1 MAGLLKHQT
10 VNFANKCRLIRFT
23 YFIVHQKNLRKLNLG
38 IILIKSDT
46 NFKFRFF
53 LVLTPLKCAFYHE
66 STKYLFLYVHNMHF
80 YARSILNAW
89 AQPFSLLKRSIL
101 NAHDF
106 PCGFPAISIRKHKSL
121 VPGLIHN
128 PNGPSWT
135 PAPPHYKPG
144 GAVPPPPRRLINYRK
159 SMFLCRKNLQFVPH
173 IPLVEGGGVM
183 KSYTRS
189 STPPTGHVQL
199 RPTSSQLQ

>member
-135 PAPPHYKPG
+135 PAPPHPKLGGGSAPSPLKIDKLPKIYIFRKEKPSICFTHLFCRRG
-144 GAVPPPPRRLINYRK
+144 GGNEILHAEFHPPPHLTC
-159 SMFLCRKNLQFVPH
+159 LVTPH
-173 IPLVEGGGVM
+173 E
-183 KSYTRS
+183 
-189 STPPTGHVQL
+189 
-199 RPTSSQLQ
+199 

>member
-80 YARSILNAW
+80 YARSILTAW
-89 AQPFSLLKRSIL
+89 AQPFSLLKSSIL

-106 PCGFPAISIRKHKSL
+106 PCGFPAISIWKHKSL
-121 VPGLIHN
+121 VPGLI
-128 PNGPSWT
+128 PT
-135 PAPPHYKPG
+135 PMDPPEPPPPPPLQARG
-144 GAVPPPPRRLINYRK
+144 GAVPLPPRRLINYRK

-173 IPLVEGGGVM
+173 IPLAEGEG
-183 KSYTRS
+183 
-189 STPPTGHVQL
+189 
-199 RPTSSQLQ
+199 

>member
-121 VPGLIHN
+121 VPGLI
-128 PNGPSWT
+128 PT
-135 PAPPHYKPG
+135 PMDPPEPPPPPTTSQG
-144 GAVPPPPRRLINYRK
+144 GAVPPPPQRLINYRK
-159 SMFLCRKNLQFVPH
+159 SMFLCRKNLQFVPQ
-173 IPLVEGGGVM
+173 IPLVEGGGGNEILHAEFHP
-183 KSYTRS
+183 
-189 STPPTGHVQL
+189 PPTWPV
-199 RPTSSQLQ
+199 